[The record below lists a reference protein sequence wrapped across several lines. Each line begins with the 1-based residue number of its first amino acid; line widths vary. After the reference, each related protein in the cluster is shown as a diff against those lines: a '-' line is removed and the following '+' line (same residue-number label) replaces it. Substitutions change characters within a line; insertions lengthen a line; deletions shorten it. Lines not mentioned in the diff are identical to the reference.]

1 MKCILKVI
9 QRYNLN
15 CFNANCMSSSYS
27 PLKFA
32 RILAIVIRN
41 MTAYKYNE
49 DFDIYKIAM

>member
-9 QRYNLN
+9 QQYNLN
-15 CFNANCMSSSYS
+15 CININCMSSSYS
-27 PLKFA
+27 SLKFA